1 MKRLGLFVAAVLMSA
16 TVSFANNK
24 KIPFSA
30 NTYQLSCYLQLTSDQ
45 VREVE
50 NINEYFHEMQKASLR
65 ASEDQKEVKMQKAI
79 AIDFDGCLCTNEYP
93 NIGKPI
99 LHIIDEAKKQQAK
112 GAGLIL
118 WTCRQ
123 GKELEE
129 AVAACERWGL
139 HFDAVN
145 ENLPSW
151 KEFFRNDTRKVGA
164 NEYWDDRAVIA
175 DQTCIL
181 RSDKCFKEN
190 QK

>member
-1 MKRLGLFVAAVLMSA
+1 
-16 TVSFANNK
+16 
-24 KIPFSA
+24 
-30 NTYQLSCYLQLTSDQ
+30 
-45 VREVE
+45 
-50 NINEYFHEMQKASLR
+50 
-65 ASEDQKEVKMQKAI
+65 MQKAI

-175 DQTCIL
+175 DRTCIL

>member
-1 MKRLGLFVAAVLMSA
+1 
-16 TVSFANNK
+16 
-24 KIPFSA
+24 
-30 NTYQLSCYLQLTSDQ
+30 
-45 VREVE
+45 
-50 NINEYFHEMQKASLR
+50 
-65 ASEDQKEVKMQKAI
+65 MQKAI

-93 NIGKPI
+93 NT
-99 LHIIDEAKKQQAK
+99 
-112 GAGLIL
+112 GLIL